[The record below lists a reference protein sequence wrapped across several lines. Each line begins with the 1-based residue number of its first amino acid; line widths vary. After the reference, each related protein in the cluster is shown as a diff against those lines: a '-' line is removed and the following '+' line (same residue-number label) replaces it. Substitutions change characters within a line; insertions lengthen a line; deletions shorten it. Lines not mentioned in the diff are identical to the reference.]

1 MHAFMVCKRCAQCVC
16 AHLPESSL
24 DSLPESS
31 AVRRV
36 LESAAFCALAA
47 LAGALRAAT
56 CVSDVTLTAGGAF
69 RTAMAALPRHGGAT
83 LAGAALVPGR
93 RMLSSAP
100 HVEIEAGA
108 EVEGAPASTASVTS
122 SASTTSTS

>member
-1 MHAFMVCKRCAQCVC
+1 MCAR
-16 AHLPESSL
+16 LPESSL
-24 DSLPESS
+24 DSFMPESS
-31 AVRRV
+31 ATRRV
-36 LESAAFCALAA
+36 FESGAAFCALAA

-100 HVEIEAGA
+100 HVETEAEA

-122 SASTTSTS
+122 SASTTSSS